1 MQVPAS
7 PDGSGHGG
15 QGRIHRSD
23 DNDAIVLS
31 HQPIV
36 DAPAQARH
44 HPLQVIAAG
53 LG

>member
-23 DNDAIVLS
+23 DNDAIVLG

-36 DAPAQARH
+36 DARRRH
-44 HPLQVIAAG
+44 GITRRR
-53 LG
+53 

>member
-1 MQVPAS
+1 VLAD
-7 PDGSGHGG
+7 PDGSGHRGR
-15 QGRIHRSD
+15 GRIHRSD

-36 DAPAQARH
+36 DAPTQARH

-53 LG
+53 PG